1 MVQNTSLKEQYL
13 IAVYALNQYRQ
24 QYPSLDDIEDE
35 VVIDSIDK
43 CFEIISK
50 YKCSLTKKSV
60 AKQKK
65 KDVSTSDLTPWFLQG
80 KKSLKFF
87 EMILICRRE
96 ELGYEI
102 EEVRQEISEM
112 KNSYARVRYAKIF
125 EYAMKQKI

>member
-112 KNSYARVRYAKIF
+112 KNSYARVRYTKIF

>member
-13 IAVYALNQYRQ
+13 IAVYTLNQYRQ
-24 QYPSLDDIEDE
+24 QYPSLGDIEDE

-50 YKCSLTKKSV
+50 YKQSLTKKND
-60 AKQKK
+60 AEQKK
-65 KDVSTSDLTPWFLQG
+65 KDVSKSDLTPWFLQG

-96 ELGYEI
+96 ELMYEI

-112 KNSYARVRYAKIF
+112 KNSYARARYTKIF

>member
-13 IAVYALNQYRQ
+13 IAVYTLNQYRQ

-50 YKCSLTKKSV
+50 YKHSLTKKSV

-65 KDVSTSDLTPWFLQG
+65 KDVSTSDLAPWFLQG

-96 ELGYEI
+96 ELMYEI

-112 KNSYARVRYAKIF
+112 KNSYARVRYTKIF